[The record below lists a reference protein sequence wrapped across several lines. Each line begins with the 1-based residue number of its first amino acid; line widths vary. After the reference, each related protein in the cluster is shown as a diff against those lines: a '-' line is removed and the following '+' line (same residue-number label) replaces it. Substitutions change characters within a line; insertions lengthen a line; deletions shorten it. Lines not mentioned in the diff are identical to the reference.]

1 MRRVKYTLKDIQL
14 RIDERFPRKRF
25 KVLEFSNTNK
35 PFKMYCP
42 KHGEQTPASFT
53 SFMFSK
59 HGCPM
64 CGRIAAAA
72 HASERML
79 AKHEALDTAI
89 SALYNLS
96 PLLSDAEFR
105 QSVSDILSFSRQKP
119 PAAKQAAEQ
128 PEPRHPEG
136 FVPVPGFPDYS
147 VSRDGRA
154 YGLNEKAMLHGRWH
168 PAHGMTVTLHGKR
181 LSKTLPV
188 ARLVYSA
195 FHPGVPLTGFV
206 VLHKNGDYADNSLD
220 NLYLAAESEKPPKRE
235 VIVYDK
241 ESRQKLAFPSI
252 QSAAAAVGA
261 STVSAVSRRLK
272 DPELRKTP
280 INGRYEVLGYG
291 R

>member
-1 MRRVKYTLKDIQL
+1 MTTN
-14 RIDERFPRKRF
+14 IDEIRKRILEKFPDKGYELLSF
-25 KVLEFSNTNK
+25 KGVNHPVEIV
-35 PFKMYCP
+35 CP
-42 KHGEQTPASFT
+42 EHGPQTVSRFNNFIR
-53 SFMFSK
+53 SV
-59 HGCPM
+59 HGCPA
-64 CGRIAAAA
+64 CAEAVISEN
-72 HASERML
+72 AS
-79 AKHEALDTAI
+79 KNVK
-89 SALYNLS
+89 S
-96 PLLSDAEFR
+96 FQ
-105 QSVSDILSFSRQKP
+105 QSVNTLRSLAYDFDRLASLPPEQFKSEVLEVLGKVRQKP
-119 PAAKQAAEQ
+119 PAKQAAEQ
-128 PEPRHPEG
+128 PEPPHPEG

-147 VSRDGRA
+147 VSRDGRV
-154 YGLNEKAMLHGRWH
+154 YGLNEKAMLHGRWR
-168 PAHGMTVTLHGKR
+168 PAHGMMVTLHGKR

-206 VLHKNGDYADNSLD
+206 VRHKNGDYADNSLD
-220 NLYLAAESEKPPKRE
+220 NLYPAAESEKPPKRE

-241 ESRQKLAFPSI
+241 ESHRKLAFPSI